1 MEEKKLKSLLR
12 FYKKRDVEV
21 ELKINLRGGL
31 LVKGKIVKLRCIFR
45 KYLVLQ
51 SSNNSQIKIFFEDI
65 LEEGIIPVDFVKEKN
80 DNDKDKDKD
89 KINRSLENVR
99 SPISSKLRFEV
110 FRRDKFVC
118 QYCGA
123 CGPRTELEI
132 DHVIPVARG
141 GTDDIDNL
149 KTSCFRC
156 NRGKGVSV

>member
-12 FYKKRDVEV
+12 FYKKRDVEI
-21 ELKINLRGGL
+21 ELRINLKGGL
-31 LVKGKIVKLRCIFR
+31 LVKGKIIKLRCIFR

-51 SSNNSQIKIFFEDI
+51 SSNNSQIKIFFGDI
-65 LEEGIIPVDFVKEKN
+65 LEEGIIPSDFVKEK
-80 DNDKDKDKD
+80 KDKDKD
-89 KINRSLENVR
+89 KENR

-110 FRRDKFVC
+110 FKRDKFVC